1 MPRNRLEFD
10 MFAKKTNRAR
20 LVQVAA
26 ALSALAIAAPVS
38 TAAAA
43 TAAGPGDQPAVSL
56 TGPRYITT
64 APTTFINNNNQV
76 SGGDTSFGGQ
86 SA

>member
-1 MPRNRLEFD
+1 LSSR
-10 MFAKKTNRAR
+10 FAKPSRAR
-20 LVQVAA
+20 LVPVAA
-26 ALSALAIAAPVS
+26 ALSAIAIAAPVS

-43 TAAGPGDQPAVSL
+43 TTARAAGPGDAPDATV
-56 TGPRYITT
+56 TGPRYIST

-76 SGGDTSFGGQ
+76 SAGDVSFGGQ

>member
-1 MPRNRLEFD
+1 
-10 MFAKKTNRAR
+10 MFAKKANRAR

-43 TAAGPGDQPAVSL
+43 SAASPGDEPAVSL
-56 TGPRYITT
+56 TGPKYITT

-76 SGGDTSFGGQ
+76 SAANTSLGDQT
-86 SA
+86 A